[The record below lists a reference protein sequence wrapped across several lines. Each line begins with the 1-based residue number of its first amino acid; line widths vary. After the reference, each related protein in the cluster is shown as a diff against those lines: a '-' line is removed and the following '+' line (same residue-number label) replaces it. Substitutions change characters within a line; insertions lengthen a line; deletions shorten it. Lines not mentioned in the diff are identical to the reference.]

1 MLLPVIWFVRKI
13 ASSRIVMFHIQ
24 SYQLRYSFEEYMK
37 EELLSTYIYL
47 AVYIRLSHSYIY
59 LHEFFK

>member
-1 MLLPVIWFVRKI
+1 
-13 ASSRIVMFHIQ
+13 MFHIHQ

>member
-1 MLLPVIWFVRKI
+1 
-13 ASSRIVMFHIQ
+13 MFHIHQ

-47 AVYIRLSHSYIY
+47 LFIFAYPTHTYTYTSSLKYS
-59 LHEFFK
+59 FK